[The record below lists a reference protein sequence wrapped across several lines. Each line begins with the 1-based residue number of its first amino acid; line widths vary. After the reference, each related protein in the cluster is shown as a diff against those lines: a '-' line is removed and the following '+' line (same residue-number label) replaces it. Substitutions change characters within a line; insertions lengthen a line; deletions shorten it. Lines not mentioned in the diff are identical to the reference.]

1 MNLSDVVGGVVVS
14 LCGIA
19 LVVYTALINE
29 QPQPD
34 ATYFWVISAILIV
47 VGAYIAGKELRKK
60 SK

>member
-1 MNLSDVVGGVVVS
+1 MNLSDVIGGVVVS

-19 LVVYTALINE
+19 LVVYTALISE

-47 VGAYIAGKELRKK
+47 VGAYIAGKELRKQ

>member
-19 LVVYTALINE
+19 LIAYTALINE

-34 ATYFWVISAILIV
+34 ATIFWVISAILIV
-47 VGAYIAGKELRKK
+47 VGAFIAGKELKK
-60 SK
+60 

>member
-1 MNLSDVVGGVVVS
+1 MDLSDVVGGVVVS
-14 LCGIA
+14 LCGIV
-19 LVVYTALINE
+19 LIVYTALIRE

-47 VGAYIAGKELRKK
+47 VGAYIAGKELRKR